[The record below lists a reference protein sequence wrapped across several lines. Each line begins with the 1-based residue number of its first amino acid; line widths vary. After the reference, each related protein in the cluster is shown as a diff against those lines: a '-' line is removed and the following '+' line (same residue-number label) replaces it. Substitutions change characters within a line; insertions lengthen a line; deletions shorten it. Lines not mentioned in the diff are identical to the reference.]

1 MNTVSRNRLIGLAI
15 VLIVVFLLSRLI
27 TRHQPVQDEH
37 SIPVSAISVGS
48 ASVAMASSAIKPAPP
63 TAGGVAIGSVVSTD
77 TGGIQTQPYRPTE
90 TAGTSAENGGAAASA
105 AQTASQTAIAA
116 SAPPQAKAPQVHL
129 QPSTKLPTA
138 ASKPAAPDRARDRPY
153 VQIGSY
159 SDTGNAQKMLSSL
172 QQKGFHGLID
182 TVTIKGKI
190 FHRVRVG
197 PYDGKPDA
205 AKAQGQLAARGFK
218 HTRIVSGGS

>member
-1 MNTVSRNRLIGLAI
+1 MNTVLRNRLIGLAI

-27 TRHQPVQDEH
+27 IRHQPVQDEH

-48 ASVAMASSAIKPAPP
+48 ASVATASSAIKPAPP
-63 TAGGVAIGSVVSTD
+63 TAGGVAIGSVASTD

-90 TAGTSAENGGAAASA
+90 TAGTSAENDGAAASA
-105 AQTASQTAIAA
+105 AQTAIAA

-138 ASKPAAPDRARDRPY
+138 ASKPAAPDRARGRSY

-172 QQKGFHGLID
+172 QQKRFHGLID

-197 PYDGKPDA
+197 PYAGKPDA

>member
-1 MNTVSRNRLIGLAI
+1 MNTVLRNRLIGLAI

-27 TRHQPVQDEH
+27 IRHQPVQDEH

-48 ASVAMASSAIKPAPP
+48 ASVATASSAIKPAPP
-63 TAGGVAIGSVVSTD
+63 TAGGVAIGSVASTD

-90 TAGTSAENGGAAASA
+90 TAGTFAENGGAAASA
-105 AQTASQTAIAA
+105 AQTAITA

-138 ASKPAAPDRARDRPY
+138 ASKPAAPDRSY

-172 QQKGFHGLID
+172 QQKRFHGLID

-197 PYDGKPDA
+197 PYAGKPDA

>member
-1 MNTVSRNRLIGLAI
+1 MNTVLRNRLIGLAI

-27 TRHQPVQDEH
+27 LPHQPVQDVR
-37 SIPVSAISVGS
+37 SIPVSTIPVGS
-48 ASVAMASSAIKPAPP
+48 ASVATASSAIKPAPP
-63 TAGGVAIGSVVSTD
+63 TAGGVAIGSVASTD
-77 TGGIQTQPYRPTE
+77 TGGIHTQPYRPAE
-90 TAGTSAENGGAAASA
+90 TAGTSAENGGAAAST
-105 AQTASQTAIAA
+105 AQTASQTAIAT

-138 ASKPAAPDRARDRPY
+138 ASKPVAPDRSY

-172 QQKGFHGLID
+172 QQKRFHGLID

-197 PYDGKPDA
+197 PYAGKPDA